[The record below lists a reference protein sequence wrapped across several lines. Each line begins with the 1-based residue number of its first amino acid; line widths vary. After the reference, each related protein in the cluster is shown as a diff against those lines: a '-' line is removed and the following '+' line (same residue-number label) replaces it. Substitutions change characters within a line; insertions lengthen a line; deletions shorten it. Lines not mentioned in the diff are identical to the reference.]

1 MSVSNPVSTSI
12 KQLIDR
18 QVEEGRQI
26 GVQVCAYKDGA
37 PIVDEV
43 AGTLGPDD
51 SRPVQP
57 DSLFHCWS
65 TTKGVAS
72 TLVHILADRIRKTIC
87 QLHKQRIGTP
97 RAAASQWRAL
107 VRNLVRQCKTPL
119 SADSGTIL
127 LQAKRGDLRGKNH
140 TMILSQLAGGDLVP
154 YSTALL

>member
-72 TLVHILADRIRKTIC
+72 TLVHILADRGVIDYDAPVSRYWPAFAQNGKDAIT
-87 QLHKQRIGTP
+87 
-97 RAAASQWRAL
+97 
-107 VRNLVRQCKTPL
+107 VRQ
-119 SADSGTIL
+119 
-127 LQAKRGDLRGKNH
+127 
-140 TMILSQLAGGDLVP
+140 
-154 YSTALL
+154 